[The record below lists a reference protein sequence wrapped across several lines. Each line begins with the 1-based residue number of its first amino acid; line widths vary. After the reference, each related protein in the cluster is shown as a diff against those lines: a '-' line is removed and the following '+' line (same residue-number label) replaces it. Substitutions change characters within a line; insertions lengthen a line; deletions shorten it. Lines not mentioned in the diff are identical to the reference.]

1 METASFSL
9 LVCQSNLSLC
19 DEFQKSPQNIEVV
32 KAERSSMKKKIV
44 LASGNKRV
52 QMSQSRYGKGFIG
65 FVE

>member
-19 DEFQKSPQNIEVV
+19 DEFQKSPQSIEVV

-44 LASGNKRV
+44 LASRNKRV

>member
-32 KAERSSMKKKIV
+32 KAERSSMKKKNS
-44 LASGNKRV
+44 SG
-52 QMSQSRYGKGFIG
+52 FW
-65 FVE
+65 E